1 MGTEVEC
8 RATIEGVERQGK
20 ASLEADYVLF
30 RGADYRLK
38 LPLAGVAVEALD
50 GRLSVGRVVL
60 HLGAQASKW
69 ADKIRNPKSLL
80 DKLGVKAGQSVVV
93 LGVKDA
99 EFLAQLTA
107 PGKRLKKD
115 LDLVFLGAEQPV
127 DLDRLSGIRTRLN
140 PAGAVWVVYPKG
152 VKTITQ
158 DDVMRATKL
167 AGLVDVKVVAFS
179 KTHTAQKAVI
189 PVSKRS

>member
-1 MGTEVEC
+1 MGAEVEC

-20 ASLEADYVLF
+20 ASLEADYILF

-50 GRLSVGRVVL
+50 GRLSLGRVVL

-99 EFLAQLTA
+99 EFLAQLIA

-127 DLDRLSGIRTRLN
+127 DLDRLSEIRTKLN

-167 AGLVDVKVVAFS
+167 AGLVDVKVAAFS
-179 KTHTAQKAVI
+179 KTHTALKAVI
-189 PVSKRS
+189 PVSQR

>member
-1 MGTEVEC
+1 MGAEVEC

-115 LDLVFLGAEQPV
+115 LDLVFLGAEQPA
-127 DLDRLSGIRTRLN
+127 DLDRLSEIRGKLS

-158 DDVMRATKL
+158 QDVIRATKL
-167 AGLVDVKVVAFS
+167 AGLVDVKVAAFS
-179 KTHTAQKAVI
+179 KTHTALKAVI
-189 PVSKRS
+189 PVFKRS

>member
-1 MGTEVEC
+1 MGAEVEC
-8 RATIEGVERQGK
+8 RATIEGVEREGK

-30 RGADYRLK
+30 RGANYRLK

-80 DKLGVKAGQSVVV
+80 NKLGVKAGQSVVV

-107 PGKRLKKD
+107 PGKRLKND

-127 DLDRLSGIRTRLN
+127 DLDRLSEIRTKLH

-152 VKTITQ
+152 VETITQ
-158 DDVMRATKL
+158 EDVLRATKL
-167 AGLVDVKVVAFS
+167 AGLASAKVVAFS
-179 KTHTAQKAVI
+179 KTHTALKAVI
-189 PVSKRS
+189 PVSQR

>member
-1 MGTEVEC
+1 MGAEVEC

-127 DLDRLSGIRTRLN
+127 DLDRLSEIRTKLS

-158 DDVMRATKL
+158 EDVMRATKL
-167 AGLVDVKVVAFS
+167 AGLVDVKVAAFS
-179 KTHTAQKAVI
+179 KTHTALKAVI

>member
-1 MGTEVEC
+1 MGAEVEC

-50 GRLSVGRVVL
+50 GRLSLGRVVL

-115 LDLVFLGAEQPV
+115 LDLVFLGAEQPA
-127 DLDRLSGIRTRLN
+127 DLDRLSEIRDKLS

-158 DDVMRATKL
+158 QDVIRATKL
-167 AGLVDVKVVAFS
+167 AGLVDVKVAAFS
-179 KTHTAQKAVI
+179 KTHTALKAVI
-189 PVSKRS
+189 PVFKRS

>member
-1 MGTEVEC
+1 MGAEVEC
-8 RATIEGVERQGK
+8 RATIEGVDRQGK

-107 PGKRLKKD
+107 PGKRLKKN
-115 LDLVFLGAEQPV
+115 LDLVFLAAEQPV
-127 DLDRLSGIRTRLN
+127 DLDRLSEIRTRLN

-158 DDVMRATKL
+158 QDVIRATKL
-167 AGLVDVKVVAFS
+167 AGLVDVKVAAFS
-179 KTHTAQKAVI
+179 KTHTALKAVI
-189 PVSKRS
+189 PVFKRS

>member
-1 MGTEVEC
+1 MGAEVEC

-115 LDLVFLGAEQPV
+115 LDKP
-127 DLDRLSGIRTRLN
+127 
-140 PAGAVWVVYPKG
+140 
-152 VKTITQ
+152 
-158 DDVMRATKL
+158 
-167 AGLVDVKVVAFS
+167 
-179 KTHTAQKAVI
+179 
-189 PVSKRS
+189 

>member
-1 MGTEVEC
+1 MGAEVEC

-30 RGADYRLK
+30 RGANYRLK
-38 LPLAGVAVEALD
+38 LPLAGVAVEELD

-107 PGKRLKKD
+107 PGKRLKKN
-115 LDLVFLGAEQPV
+115 LDLVFLAAEQPA
-127 DLDRLSGIRTRLN
+127 DLDRLSEIRTKLS

-158 DDVMRATKL
+158 QDVIRATKL
-167 AGLVDVKVVAFS
+167 AGLVDVKVTAFS
-179 KTHTAQKAVI
+179 KTHTALKAVI
-189 PVSKRS
+189 PVSQRS

>member
-1 MGTEVEC
+1 MGAEVEC

-50 GRLSVGRVVL
+50 GRLSLGRVVL

-107 PGKRLKKD
+107 PGKRLKKN
-115 LDLVFLGAEQPV
+115 LDLVFLAAEQPA
-127 DLDRLSGIRTRLN
+127 DLDRLSEIRTKLS

-158 DDVMRATKL
+158 QDVIRATKL
-167 AGLVDVKVVAFS
+167 AGLVDVKVAAFS
-179 KTHTAQKAVI
+179 KTHTALKAVI

>member
-1 MGTEVEC
+1 MGAEVEC

-115 LDLVFLGAEQPV
+115 LDLVFLGAEQPA
-127 DLDRLSGIRTRLN
+127 DLDRLSEIRDKLS

-158 DDVMRATKL
+158 QDVIRATKL
-167 AGLVDVKVVAFS
+167 AGLVDVKVAAFS
-179 KTHTAQKAVI
+179 KTHTALKAVI
-189 PVSKRS
+189 PVFKRS

>member
-1 MGTEVEC
+1 MGAEVEC

-38 LPLAGVAVEALD
+38 LPLAGVTVEALD

-127 DLDRLSGIRTRLN
+127 DLDRLSEIRTKLS

-158 DDVMRATKL
+158 EDVMRATKL
-167 AGLVDVKVVAFS
+167 AGLVDVKVAAFS
-179 KTHTAQKAVI
+179 KTHTALKAVI

>member
-1 MGTEVEC
+1 MGAEVEC
-8 RATIEGVERQGK
+8 RATIEGVERPGK
-20 ASLEADYVLF
+20 ASLEANFILF
-30 RGADYRLK
+30 RGLDYRLK

-50 GRLSVGRVVL
+50 GRLSLGRVVL
-60 HLGAQASKW
+60 HLGSDASKW

-93 LGVKDA
+93 LGVRDA

-115 LDLVFLGAEQPV
+115 LDLVFLGAEQPA
-127 DLDRLSGIRTRLN
+127 DLERLAEIRTKLK

-158 DDVMRATKL
+158 EDVMSATKL
-167 AGLVDVKVVAFS
+167 EGLVDVKVAAFS
-179 KTHTAQKAVI
+179 KTHTALKAVI
-189 PVSKRS
+189 PKLAR